1 MWWREKKNNYKGDL
15 QWDNANPASRT
26 RTLLTKYVKQTELQ
40 KANKFMLIYSS
51 VEIPDDISSIKK
63 TKTGGGGGGSIGSSA
78 PILRTLKMS
87 NHGTGN
93 DMISNSNGL
102 GTSFALIF
110 TDNNNNNNILETA
123 VDTHRKTEKDGD
135 LHSPS
140 GT

>member
-1 MWWREKKNNYKGDL
+1 M
-15 QWDNANPASRT
+15 T
-26 RTLLTKYVKQTELQ
+26 T
-40 KANKFMLIYSS
+40 KANRFSNIFIPS
-51 VEIPDDISSIKK
+51 EIPDDISSIRK
-63 TKTGGGGGGSIGSSA
+63 TKTGGGGGGGSVGSSA

-93 DMISNSNGL
+93 DMISNSNGI

-110 TDNNNNNNILETA
+110 TENNNNNILETA

-135 LHSPS
+135 MHSPS